1 MKYFETLVFNTH
13 GDYPQSKGVSH
24 VGTFRDYYGIQYN
37 HSGKLFLAVGNDP
50 PVTVEGPYA
59 FITCPGIEFNYGS
72 PGNEFRHHCFL
83 CFSGTLVDRF
93 LKGGLLLPRHKNALI
108 PIVHSER
115 FYSTFSSLHQVLAH
129 PGGTNLPRTA
139 WMLEDLL
146 LQLQEQPGI
155 RSRINAFCEHRIHQ
169 LQEEIRLHPQ
179 HPWDFEEEAGRLSIS
194 YSHFRRIFREV
205 TGSAPNQ
212 YLIGAKLNLAEK
224 LLRDTVLPMDKVAHQ
239 SGFPDEFYFS
249 RLFKKHR
256 NISPSA
262 CRKEFAGKGVL
273 QSL

>member
-13 GDYPQSKGVSH
+13 GDYSRSKGISH
-24 VGTFRDYYGIQYN
+24 VGTFKDYYGIQYN
-37 HSGKLFLAVGNDP
+37 HAGKLFLAVGNDP
-50 PVTVEGPYA
+50 PLIVEGPYA
-59 FITCPGIEFNYGS
+59 FITYPGVEFHYGS
-72 PGNEFRHHCFL
+72 PGNEPRHHCFI
-83 CFSGTLVDRF
+83 CFSGTLAERF
-93 LKGGLLLPRHKNALI
+93 LRGGLLLPRRKNALI
-108 PIVHSER
+108 QIVHSER
-115 FYSTFSSLHQVLAH
+115 FYSTLSSLNLALGH
-129 PGGTNLPRTA
+129 PGGANLPRTA

-169 LQEEIRLHPQ
+169 LQEEIRLQPQ
-179 HPWDFEEEAGRLSIS
+179 KEWNFEEEAGRLSIS

-224 LLRDTVLPMDKVAHQ
+224 LLRDSVLPMNKVAHQ

-262 CRKEFAGKGVL
+262 CRQEFAGKGVPL
-273 QSL
+273 PQ